1 MSTTPQSGPSSD
13 DVRIVADPGPPS
25 ATVASIRDRLA
36 RELQDALGVVSVT
49 VDSEPLTL
57 DPEGGLMVPELI
69 ERTHRDSS
77 AAVVV
82 TEFPRLRGRREL
94 MVEIDHDAAT
104 ALVSLPA
111 LGIAPRRRLVAVI
124 VDAIRRLR
132 DEEATPRVRGA
143 RWYPGD
149 TDHAEYLATR
159 STLGRSRIVLGM
171 VRGNRPWRLIP
182 TLTGVMAAAAATASF
197 GVFYSS
203 IWAMANAL
211 SPWRLAGLS
220 VLSIA
225 VMTVWLI
232 VNNRLWERRGEL
244 PRYRARLYNAATTM
258 TIVLNAAVL
267 YAGLLVVTLCAAM
280 AVIDEGYLAS
290 QIGGDAGL
298 RGYLCLAWLATSM
311 GTVAGAVG
319 SSADS
324 YDDILEAT
332 YGYRE
337 RARRHREQSAG
348 E

>member
-1 MSTTPQSGPSSD
+1 MSPRSPSSSD
-13 DVRIVADPGPPS
+13 DVRIVVDPGPP
-25 ATVASIRDRLA
+25 ATTVDRVRDRLA
-36 RELQDALGVVSVT
+36 ERLSAALGVDSVT
-49 VDSEPLTL
+49 VDTEMLTL
-57 DPEGGLMVPELI
+57 GPDGALLVPELV

-82 TEFPRLRGRREL
+82 TEFPRLRGRHQV
-94 MVEIDHDAAT
+94 MVEIDHDACT

-111 LGIAPRRRLVAVI
+111 LGVAPDRRLVRVI

-132 DEEATPRVRGA
+132 DHGAAPSVRGA
-143 RWYPGD
+143 RWFPADGG
-149 TDHAEYLATR
+149 EYLATR
-159 STLGRSRIVLGM
+159 SALGRTRMVLGM

-220 VLSIA
+220 VLSVT

-232 VNNRLWERRGEL
+232 ANNRLWERRDAL
-244 PRYRARLYNAATTM
+244 PRYRARLYNAATTV
-258 TIVLNAAVL
+258 TVVLNAVVL
-267 YAGLLVVTLCAAM
+267 YLGLLIVTLCGAL

-290 QIGGDAGL
+290 QVGSHTGL
-298 RGYLCLAWLATSM
+298 RGYVFLAWLATSM

-332 YGYRE
+332 YGHRE
-337 RARRHREQSAG
+337 RARRKRE
-348 E
+348 